1 MNKQPQT
8 TSEFGVTLDV
18 PGYYSLADVLARAF
32 DQAAKGKGDERHAN
46 GLPFDQQPMQAT
58 AQKFGVGF
66 LLGQATKKAEES
78 QAMPH
83 DAAVHEI
90 LGAINYLAGA
100 VIYLESKR
108 PTMKIDFTLT
118 PPKKP
123 QPYCDCKWSEGC
135 SAQAG
140 RDCRNVQMNK

>member
-1 MNKQPQT
+1 MNQQPQT

-18 PGYYSLADVLARAF
+18 PGYYSLANVLARAF
-32 DQAAKGKGDERHAN
+32 DQAAKGKGKERHADN
-46 GLPFDQQPMQAT
+46 LPFDQQPMQTIAS
-58 AQKFGVGF
+58 QYGVGF
-66 LLGQATKKAEES
+66 LLGQAAKKAQES
-78 QAMPH
+78 QGLPPGRDVA
-83 DAAVHEI
+83 EL

-108 PTMKIDFTLT
+108 SMKIDFTLT